1 MGYIRRHPIISII
14 ILLFITLQLLPLTF
28 DNTQEADPVT
38 RAVMRLNYY
47 PYKAY
52 NYVKSGISETWHN
65 YVVLKDYKKANEEL
79 LEENK
84 RLRTEI
90 FRLYEI
96 KLQNR
101 RLKDLLGFTEE
112 EPYDTVPAKVIAGS
126 PSLLRPE
133 FVTIDKGKKN
143 GISEGMPVVV
153 RNGVVG
159 RVYMVDKLSSQV
171 MLITDPISAVD
182 AVVQRTR
189 ARGIVKGK
197 GNNCILKYIEREE
210 DIRKGDRIITSG
222 KDGFYPKGIMVGK
235 VESIKNEGGMYNAVI
250 APEVNIDS
258 LEEVLVIINPD
269 VKPDET
275 PDEIEPRVDE

>member
-1 MGYIRRHPIISII
+1 MGYIRRHPIITII

-28 DNTQEADPVT
+28 EITQEADPVT

-52 NYVKSGISETWHN
+52 NYVRSGISDTWED
-65 YVVLKDYKKANEEL
+65 YVVLRSYKKANEEL
-79 LEENK
+79 LDENK

-101 RLKDLLGFTEE
+101 RLKELLGFTQE
-112 EPYDTVPAKVIAGS
+112 EPYTTVPAKVIAGS

-133 FVTIDKGKKN
+133 FVTIDKGEKT

-153 RNGVVG
+153 RNGIVG

-182 AVVQRTR
+182 AIVQRTR

-197 GNNCILKYIEREE
+197 GSNCILKYIEREE
-210 DIRKGDRIITSG
+210 DIKKGDRIITTG
-222 KDGFYPKGIMVGK
+222 KDGFYPKGILVGK
-235 VESIKNEGGMYNAVI
+235 VKSIKNEGGMYNAVI
-250 APEVNIDS
+250 VPEVNIDS

-269 VKPDET
+269 ET
-275 PDEIEPRVDE
+275 PDQPEPEADE